1 MTLSLQIY
9 ADYTRSQLLADYSN
23 YPFRFSTNAHGF
35 ASLELPFVPESL
47 PDAFAAYD
55 WPGTPWAVVTGDD
68 GTAWEGRL
76 EDITIVPGGVQ
87 LAALGA
93 WRAMGDVTYTSL
105 WSVTGTA
112 EWEPL
117 DNRQVTDNYPD
128 RYEMDNNNRVHIRP
142 VKNATLGNTSGNK
155 IGRMGYAVPQTSRN
169 IVAVSFDYALR
180 APTGWTV
187 GLQLW
192 TVPYPVTGG
201 VWTLPAIVWTLAG
214 NGSLQ
219 TGTQTLSG
227 LTGATG
233 LTFFMLRGA
242 ADATYTSET
251 GTDYLKITNIR
262 IKSTSASTVLAS
274 NIAAALATYVNGVNP
289 GQLNSST
296 ALIEATTDDLQDEIY
311 EDIYPAD
318 ILDRLAFLHG
328 YEAGV
333 WENRQLHF
341 RPKGSA
347 GRHWYVDVTKI
358 LNLQRSLENIRNSA
372 YGVYQDANGRA
383 LRTAV
388 TNDANS
394 QARLGIVR
402 RAPVEVRT
410 TSVTQA
416 AVHRDV
422 FLTDRANFQTRA
434 EIEFETLEDEAGA
447 EYPLYMMRAGDTVTM
462 RNLPPVLS
470 EAIDNIRTFLIGE
483 TEIQHIQGQ
492 PLSISMKPETPV
504 PTLVTLVARR
514 EAGLR

>member
-1 MTLSLQIY
+1 
-9 ADYTRSQLLADYSN
+9 
-23 YPFRFSTNAHGF
+23 
-35 ASLELPFVPESL
+35 LPFVPESL
-47 PDAFAAYD
+47 PDAFAVYD

-76 EDITIVPGGVQ
+76 EDIAIVPGGVQ
-87 LAALGA
+87 LGALGA
-93 WRAMGDVTYTSL
+93 WRAMGDVPYTSL
-105 WSVTGTA
+105 WSVTGTGGWREILTTEMA
-112 EWEPL
+112 ARFPERYHI
-117 DNRQVTDNYPD
+117 DKNNRLFLAPTKNAVFSNSFHIGSVVYQPPD
-128 RYEMDNNNRVHIRP
+128 RGLRQI
-142 VKNATLGNTSGNK
+142 AS
-155 IGRMGYAVPQTSRN
+155 I
-169 IVAVSFDYALR
+169 SFDYELLMPANWVALCR
-180 APTGWTV
+180 LINSDWTTETGMWSLTATGVLQSGTV
-187 GLQLW
+187 S
-192 TVPYPVTGG
+192 V
-201 VWTLPAIVWTLAG
+201 
-214 NGSLQ
+214 NGTPRDWVHFSLFNN
-219 TGTQTLSG
+219 
-227 LTGATG
+227 TGAG
-233 LTFFMLRGA
+233 Y
-242 ADATYTSET
+242 TYTGET
-251 GTDYLKITNIR
+251 GANYLKITNIR
-262 IKSTSASTVLAS
+262 IKTTTASTVLAS
-274 NIAAALATYVNGVNP
+274 DIAAALASYVNGVNSN
-289 GQLNSST
+289 QLNSST
-296 ALIEATTDDLQDEIY
+296 AMIEATTDDLQDEIY

-328 YEAGV
+328 YEVGV
-333 WENRQLHF
+333 WENRQLYF

-470 EAIDNIRTFLIGE
+470 EAIDNIRTFLVGE
-483 TEIQHIQGQ
+483 TEVNVEPGKQTTIN
-492 PLSISMKPETPV
+492 MRPESPV

-514 EAGLR
+514 GAGLR

>member
-9 ADYTRSQLLADYSN
+9 ADYTRSQLLADYSE

-35 ASLELPFVPESL
+35 ASLEVPFVPESL
-47 PDAFAAYD
+47 PDAFAVYD

-93 WRAMGDVTYTSL
+93 WRALGDVPYTAL
-105 WSVTGTA
+105 WSKTGMA
-112 EWEPL
+112 DWREIKS
-117 DNRQVTDNYPD
+117 TDIAGIF
-128 RYEMDNNNRVHIRP
+128 EKIFSVDNNNRIYITTKKGKTYAAGLRVGGMVYDAPHLSIRDMVH
-142 VKNATLGNTSGNK
+142 
-155 IGRMGYAVPQTSRN
+155 
-169 IVAVSFDYALR
+169 VSFDYVFNAPANYTATCTAYNGFASGVSVWSLTSTGALLSGSVSQ
-180 APTGWTV
+180 AFTGRQ
-187 GLQLW
+187 QLLFHM
-192 TVPYPVTGG
+192 TVP
-201 VWTLPAIVWTLAG
+201 LA
-214 NGSLQ
+214 
-219 TGTQTLSG
+219 TTETAED
-227 LTGATG
+227 GANY
-233 LTFFMLRGA
+233 LR
-242 ADATYTSET
+242 
-251 GTDYLKITNIR
+251 ITNLR
-262 IKSTSASTVLAS
+262 IKTTSVATVLAS
-274 NIAAALATYVNGVNP
+274 NIATALVGYVNGVNP
-289 GQLNSST
+289 GQLSSST

-328 YEAGV
+328 YEVGV
-333 WENRQLHF
+333 WENRQLYF

-372 YGVYQDANGRA
+372 YGIYQDANGRT

-388 TNDANS
+388 ADDADS

-410 TSVTQA
+410 TSATQA
-416 AVHRDV
+416 ETHRDV

-514 EAGLR
+514 DAGLK